1 MRRTLVAALLILLA
15 GCSKKSSE
23 SPATATEQASREPVT
38 APPPSE
44 SPKEAGAGSP
54 QQSPVAAERNST
66 PPPPPAES
74 PLEQQRLYGS
84 SSARNSSEPVRRKR
98 IDSSHG
104 LVTASASDASAGPA
118 PPASAVTW
126 NTWAEDAGSPFRPV
140 THLHP
145 DSDYQL
151 VLDLS
156 AISYGLSP
164 GNGRSRRV
172 GPEFEHRIGD
182 WLKDVNHQNAIFK
195 VLILP
200 DPGYFDNL
208 SQPTERV
215 KTLSFKLSKL
225 NQPDLLLADVD
236 GDPFATLRA
245 KSEPSFRIGHVAFSL
260 HTRSRE
266 GMAGIGLS
274 FWADGRPVDELTV
287 QYCVSA
293 VEATARC
300 RPSTHGTVSLNG
312 LDSVRIAAGASDAAG
327 RMPDA
332 AIHFL
337 QLDSDQ
343 VIGIFRRKTWEPGR
357 FESWRVG
364 RTAGGLREYFENSL
378 LPAFSKT
385 TTDQGLRERGYEF
398 YNLLFPP
405 PGPSDS
411 PEAGR
416 ARNEFEAFVRSHF
429 SDHTA
434 SDREHLDT
442 PSIFIRMLP
451 QDNSA
456 IPLIPLGLLAVKLDQ
471 GPPEFLGFHFR
482 IEAPLSVQNYQ
493 SAAACISTW
502 ALVVPP
508 SRGDLQQLRQRF
520 DEGLP
525 GLKNG
530 AQYFYESMADFGTYL
545 ADGSESD
552 PAALVVLSHHN
563 RNQISFSS
571 SDMLLSTAIRRNFLQ
586 PSLAILDGCG
596 TGAPGAVDF
605 IQQLNI
611 RGVNSVI
618 ATNTEIRPEIA
629 ADFLQCLA
637 SELEDHKNAP
647 EYRLSYAYLNALECL
662 SKRSLQAG
670 EPNYGALALS
680 YSLLGN
686 GNLKLCGPQKKPQ

>member
-1 MRRTLVAALLILLA
+1 M
-15 GCSKKSSE
+15 
-23 SPATATEQASREPVT
+23 ATETSAEPGSR
-38 APPPSE
+38 
-44 SPKEAGAGSP
+44 G
-54 QQSPVAAERNST
+54 
-66 PPPPPAES
+66 
-74 PLEQQRLYGS
+74 LEQPGS
-84 SSARNSSEPVRRKR
+84 GSATPE
-98 IDSSHG
+98 
-104 LVTASASDASAGPA
+104 
-118 PPASAVTW
+118 VTW
-126 NTWAEDAGSPFRPV
+126 NAWAEDAGSPFRPV

-156 AISYGLSP
+156 AMSYGLS
-164 GNGRSRRV
+164 GDGRSRMI
-172 GPEFEHRIGD
+172 GPGLKRQIGN
-182 WLKDVNHQNAIFK
+182 WLKDVNRQDAIFK

-200 DPGYFDNL
+200 DPAYFDNL

-215 KTLSFKLSKL
+215 KTLSFKLSRL
-225 NQPDLLLADVD
+225 NQPDLLADSN
-236 GDPFATLRA
+236 GDPFETLRA
-245 KSEPSFRIGHVAFSL
+245 KPEPSFRIGHVAFNL
-260 HTRSRE
+260 HTRTRE

-274 FWADGRPVDELTV
+274 FWADGRPVDEMTV
-287 QYCVSA
+287 PYCVSGDDSL
-293 VEATARC
+293 ATRC
-300 RPSTHGTVSLNG
+300 APSTRGTVSLNG
-312 LDSVRIAAGASDAAG
+312 LDSVRIAAGSSDAAG
-327 RMPDA
+327 RTPDA

-343 VIGIFRRKTWEPGR
+343 VVGIFRRKTWEPGR

-405 PGPSDS
+405 PGPSDA

-429 SDHTA
+429 TDHTA
-434 SDREHLDT
+434 SDHEHLET

-471 GPPEFLGFHFR
+471 RPPEFLGFHFR

-493 SAAACISTW
+493 SATACISTW

-520 DEGLP
+520 DESLP

-571 SDMLLSTAIRRNFLQ
+571 SDMLLSTAVRRRFLQ

-605 IQQLNI
+605 IQQLNM
-611 RGVNSVI
+611 RGINSVI

-629 ADFLQCLA
+629 ADFLKCLA
-637 SELEDHKNAP
+637 SELEDHKNAQD
-647 EYRLSYAYLNALECL
+647 YRLSYAYLNALECL
-662 SKRSLQAG
+662 GKRSLQAG
-670 EPNYGALALS
+670 EPNYGALALT